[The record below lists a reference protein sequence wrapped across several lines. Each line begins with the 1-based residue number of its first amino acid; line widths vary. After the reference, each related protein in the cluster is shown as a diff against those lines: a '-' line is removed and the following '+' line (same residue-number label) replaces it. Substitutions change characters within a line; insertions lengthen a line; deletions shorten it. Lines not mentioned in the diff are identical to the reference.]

1 VTASFGV
8 GHVYADASLAP
19 DVLLAATDRALYAAK
34 HRGRNCIVLGD
45 ARGTE
50 ASAGVLAQAGR
61 AA

>member
-8 GHVYADASLAP
+8 GHVQAGEGSDAGM
-19 DVLLAATDRALYAAK
+19 LLAATDRALYAAK

>member
-1 VTASFGV
+1 M
-8 GHVYADASLAP
+8 
-19 DVLLAATDRALYAAK
+19 LLAATDRALYAAK